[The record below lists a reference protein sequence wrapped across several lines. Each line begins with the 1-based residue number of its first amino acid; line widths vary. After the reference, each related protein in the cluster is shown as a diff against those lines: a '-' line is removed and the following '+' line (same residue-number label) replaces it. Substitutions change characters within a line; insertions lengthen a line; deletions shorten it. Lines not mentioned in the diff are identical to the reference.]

1 MDSGQD
7 GGVFDDLLLIGL
19 KFRPECFAQRHRL
32 GGDDVLQGAALGAGE
47 DGGVQLFGDLRIVAQ
62 QHAAP
67 GSAEGL
73 VGGGGDHVGVGDRG
87 WMEPGGHQ
95 AGDVSHVHEQVGPH
109 LVGDLREALE
119 VNDTGVGGGTGD
131 DHFGAVTS
139 GQISNL
145 VIVDAV
151 GYGVYAVGHHFV
163 LLPGEVDGGAVGQ
176 VAAIVQAHAQD
187 GVAILAEGLV
197 DSVVCLCAGMGL
209 YIGKAGAEEL
219 PGPLDGD
226 VLHYIYALAAAVIPF
241 SGVALRVFVG
251 EHRTGSG
258 QHGGADHV
266 LRGDEFDVLLLAV
279 IFRLNCPA
287 DLGVGGG
294 DEIHGFLDQWEHSFV
309 S

>member
-1 MDSGQD
+1 
-7 GGVFDDLLLIGL
+7 
-19 KFRPECFAQRHRL
+19 
-32 GGDDVLQGAALGAGE
+32 
-47 DGGVQLFGDLRIVAQ
+47 
-62 QHAAP
+62 
-67 GSAEGL
+67 
-73 VGGGGDHVGVGDRG
+73 
-87 WMEPGGHQ
+87 
-95 AGDVSHVHEQVGPH
+95 
-109 LVGDLREALE
+109 
-119 VNDTGVGGGTGD
+119 
-131 DHFGAVTS
+131 
-139 GQISNL
+139 
-145 VIVDAV
+145 
-151 GYGVYAVGHHFV
+151 
-163 LLPGEVDGGAVGQ
+163 
-176 VAAIVQAHAQD
+176 
-187 GVAILAEGLV
+187 
-197 DSVVCLCAGMGL
+197 MGL

-258 QHGGADHV
+258 QNGGADHV